1 MRFAFIDEHRR
12 RWPILVQCQVLEV
25 SRAGYYKWRRMT
37 QGPTSTKRDAMLQAI
52 RQIHREV
59 SADYGSP
66 RVYRELLDR
75 GIRCSENTVALW
87 MKRYGIRARTKRRYR
102 IVTTDSNHGHAVAP
116 NLLEQR
122 FTAEKPNQVWL
133 TDFSY
138 IATEEGFTYLC
149 TVEDLC
155 SRRIVGWA
163 TSRSIDTQ
171 LALAAL
177 QQALDLR
184 QPGPGLI
191 VHSDRGSQFA
201 SLDFQQRLS
210 TYRCRPSMS
219 RRGNCYDNAP
229 MESFY
234 RSFKVERVYW
244 DQYATHDL
252 ATRAVVDY
260 IDRFYNPIRRHSAIG
275 YVSPLEYEKNR
286 LFESKQ
292 IG

>member
-1 MRFAFIDEHRR
+1 MISPPKA
-12 RWPILVQCQVLEV
+12 
-25 SRAGYYKWRRMT
+25 S
-37 QGPTSTKRDAMLQAI
+37 KRNDMLQAI

-66 RVYRELLDR
+66 RVHRELIAQ

-87 MKRYGIRARTKRRYR
+87 MRRHGIRARSKRHYR
-102 IVTTDSNHGHAVAP
+102 IVTTDSNHGRPIAP
-116 NLLEQR
+116 NLLQQR
-122 FTAEKPNQVWL
+122 FTAEKPNQIWL

-149 TVEDLC
+149 TIEDLC

-163 TSRSIDTQ
+163 TSRSIDTA

-177 QQALDLR
+177 QQAIDLR

-191 VHSDRGSQFA
+191 VHSDRGSQYA
-201 SLDFQQRLS
+201 SFDYQQRLA
-210 TYRCRPSMS
+210 TYHFRQSMS

-234 RSFKVERVYW
+234 RSFKVECVYW
-244 DQYATHDL
+244 DQYATHDE

-275 YVSPLEYEKNR
+275 YISPLEYETKR

-292 IG
+292 VG